1 MYIFLSVLAGLAVQ
15 YIILFLSNGKIQGSA
30 GIIVTMGLLASYFSK
45 KIDKINEKTN
55 EEKQED

>member
-1 MYIFLSVLAGLAVQ
+1 MYIFLSVLAGLAIQ
-15 YIILFLSNGKIQGSA
+15 YIILFLSVGDIQGA
-30 GIIVTMGLLASYFSK
+30 GVIITMGLLASYLSK